1 MNKNPLG
8 PWLSLD
14 LGVIWMIYWG
24 TQLSITKISPKSAL
38 NMATRRPCGIHFGLR
53 SGFGTWHEHH
63 WWFIQLV
70 QDHGCLVASYNEY
83 RMGMYGTNGMIL
95 RMMYSLYHYIVV
107 QLCMVHNVYNIYIYI
122 MISLYISWYLCIYC
136 ILRLHSEFPAKLDC
150 QRLNYHFFHMFSHS
164 SGESTMVVLRPNSVR
179 DCHINMPIWSI

>member
-53 SGFGTWHEHH
+53 PGFGTWHEHH

-70 QDHGCLVASYNEY
+70 HDHGCLVASYNEY
-83 RMGMYGTNGMIL
+83 RMGMYGTNGMIFPWCT
-95 RMMYSLYHYIVV
+95 HYIVV

-150 QRLNYHFFHMFSHS
+150 QRLNYHLSYVFPF
-164 SGESTMVVLRPNSVR
+164 LRR
-179 DCHINMPIWSI
+179 INDGCFTSK

>member
-53 SGFGTWHEHH
+53 PGFGNWHEHH

-70 QDHGCLVASYNEY
+70 HDHGCLVASYNEY
-83 RMGMYGTNGMIL
+83 RMGMYGTNGMIFPWCT
-95 RMMYSLYHYIVV
+95 HYIVV

-122 MISLYISWYLCIYC
+122 SWYLCIYHDIFVYTVSC
-136 ILRLHSEFPAKLDC
+136 ACTVSFQPSWIAR
-150 QRLNYHFFHMFSHS
+150 
-164 SGESTMVVLRPNSVR
+164 G
-179 DCHINMPIWSI
+179 